1 MLLPDT
7 IFQSVFISWHRVS
20 WHRDLL
26 SVRYVHETIFH
37 PEHQKSYMPYDFF
50 GTVQRDH
57 FFPLYIF
64 FFSLYL
70 SAHTS
75 YKNNKELKCS

>member
-1 MLLPDT
+1 MLLPDA
-7 IFQSVFISWHRVS
+7 IYQSVFFIRLVSRYHAS

-26 SVRYVHETIFH
+26 SVRYVRETIFH

-50 GTVQRDH
+50 GAVQRDH

-70 SAHTS
+70 SIDRLRKIIKS
-75 YKNNKELKCS
+75 